1 MSRTRCGASL
11 LAIAA
16 LAACFSSS
24 WTCVRGEEFPTKE
37 QRTKAASR
45 AASDDALLKDLDN
58 ELLEGAGDLTGP
70 KPKKPDD
77 TKPKSSDSDEE
88 DATGMPAVDQ
98 DPLTSI
104 GERMR
109 SVETLIPEHARR
121 REAESLQ
128 TGIVDD
134 LRQLIEQ
141 AQQQRAKQQAAAG
154 GKDKNKSNRRKG
166 VQPPKPTLTGNPGKD
181 SRQPG
186 KEGAQSLGKNETERP
201 DPKAM
206 QGLMKDTW
214 GHLPA
219 RAREQMLQN
228 PPERFLPQYELMI
241 ERYYKRLAEQ
251 QTGR

>member
-1 MSRTRCGASL
+1 MSRTRRRASF
-11 LAIAA
+11 LAIAT
-16 LAACFSSS
+16 LAAWFVFGVARVHGDEPS
-24 WTCVRGEEFPTKE
+24 TKE
-37 QRTKAASR
+37 QPKAASKP
-45 AASDDALLKDLDN
+45 ASSDDALLKDLDN
-58 ELLEGAGDLTGP
+58 ELLEGAGDLSGP
-70 KPKKPDD
+70 KSKKSGDKKP
-77 TKPKSSDSDEE
+77 TSSESNEE
-88 DATGMPAVDQ
+88 DPAGMPDVDH

-109 SVETLIPEHARR
+109 SLESLIPEHARR
-121 REAESLQ
+121 REAEALQ
-128 TGIVDD
+128 AGIVDD

-141 AQQQRAKQQAAAG
+141 AQQQRAKQQAAAV
-154 GKDKNKSNRRKG
+154 GKEKNESNRRKG
-166 VQPPKPTLTGNPGKD
+166 VQPPKPTVSRNPGQD
-181 SRQPG
+181 SRQAG
-186 KEGAQSLGKNETERP
+186 KDGAQSVGKNENERP